1 MDWYRLQKAMNSY
14 LFSIR
19 TQFLSLASTPCS
31 LSGILVVLNVLL
43 NCSEQS
49 GMIPMANCCKGTS
62 GMFIKNE
69 VDVLIT

>member
-19 TQFLSLASTPCS
+19 TQFFLASTPCS

-49 GMIPMANCCKGTS
+49 GMIPMANCCKGMS